1 MRCLTLAAALQGA
14 GWRCAFACNPEAA
27 QTVKALGEAGLPVA
41 PAEGLAAAWP
51 DGCDLLV
58 VDHYGLDAGWE
69 AAQRPWARRVLAI
82 DDLADRP
89 HDCDLL
95 LDGNLG
101 RQAVD
106 YAGRVPAG
114 CTLLVGARYAL
125 LRGQFAAAR
134 PEALRRR
141 ARSTLRRVVVGLGSA
156 DPDDVTTRALEGL
169 ERSGLAVEVDVV
181 LSAAAPHLGSV
192 RERSARSALPVAVQV
207 DVADVAGLFA
217 RADLAIGAA
226 GTTAWERCAV
236 GLPSLIVVLAENQR
250 GVCDALVKA
259 GAARSLGWHAAL
271 TPTAVATG
279 VATLSDEERWAMSG
293 AAAQVVDGSGARRVL
308 EALG

>member
-125 LRGQFAAAR
+125 LRGSS
-134 PEALRRR
+134 RRR
-141 ARSTLRRVVVGLGSA
+141 ARRPSGVAHDRRFGGSWSGSA
-156 DPDDVTTRALEGL
+156 ARIRMTSRP
-169 ERSGLAVEVDVV
+169 
-181 LSAAAPHLGSV
+181 V
-192 RERSARSALPVAVQV
+192 RWRVS
-207 DVADVAGLFA
+207 
-217 RADLAIGAA
+217 
-226 GTTAWERCAV
+226 
-236 GLPSLIVVLAENQR
+236 
-250 GVCDALVKA
+250 
-259 GAARSLGWHAAL
+259 
-271 TPTAVATG
+271 
-279 VATLSDEERWAMSG
+279 SG
-293 AAAQVVDGSGARRVL
+293 AAWRSRSMWS
-308 EALG
+308 